1 MVPDNSPALSAA
13 ELQRQ
18 AERRAQ
24 HQRDYRQSQLT
35 RWWQSLVVGLRRA
48 FTFTMVAA
56 LVGLIVLHRNE
67 IARFVAQKMKQVAQ
81 LSHKNTEATPI
92 LNGALTHE
100 KEVDEAAG
108 K

>member
-1 MVPDNSPALSAA
+1 MVPDNPPALSAA

-24 HQRDYRQSQLT
+24 QQRNYRQSQLT
-35 RWWQSLVVGLRRA
+35 RWRQSLVAGLRRA
-48 FTFTMVAA
+48 ITFTLGAVLA
-56 LVGLIVLHRNE
+56 GLIVLHRNE
-67 IARFVAQKMKQVAQ
+67 IGRFVAQQMKQIAQ
-81 LSHKNTEATPI
+81 FSHNNNEVTPI

-100 KEVDEAAG
+100 KEVNEAAG